1 MTQCSICGS
10 DLVSYYDQNNSKTV
24 SISGK
29 EHTVCPSCSTKL
41 DSLEKIEEALSRKVA
56 KEETEKIEQD
66 RYQHMVL
73 TTTSAI
79 DGKVITEYKGIVGSQ
94 VVAGINVF
102 KDIFAG
108 MRNIVGGRSK
118 QLQESMRKMRS
129 QALLELKEEAFSLN
143 VLATLNY

>member
-1 MTQCSICGS
+1 
-10 DLVSYYDQNNSKTV
+10 
-24 SISGK
+24 
-29 EHTVCPSCSTKL
+29 
-41 DSLEKIEEALSRKVA
+41 
-56 KEETEKIEQD
+56 
-66 RYQHMVL
+66 MVL

-143 VLATLNY
+143 ANAVVGIRMDFDEYAEHMLMLTASGTAVKVQ